1 MDTFPPFAKILVIGE
16 IAVLT
21 VYPATPTIVG
31 IGEIMIPI
39 GLLASFVEV
48 FLAFW

>member
-16 IAVLT
+16 IAVFT
-21 VYPATPTIVG
+21 VYPATPTKVRIR
-31 IGEIMIPI
+31 EIMIPI
-39 GLLASFVEV
+39 GLLPSFVEV